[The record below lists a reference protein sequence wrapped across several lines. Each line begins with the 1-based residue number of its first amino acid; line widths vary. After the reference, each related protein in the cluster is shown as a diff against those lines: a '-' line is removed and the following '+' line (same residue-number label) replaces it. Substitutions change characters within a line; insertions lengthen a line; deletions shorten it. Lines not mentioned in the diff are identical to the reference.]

1 VNPATDSTEAAIAV
15 AEDRLARLDAQAEA
29 MRAVLVRL
37 LQDVVLAERRLED
50 GQEAAQLVVEANEKL
65 VEATLDNQAK
75 AEVALDALKQAEQSA
90 VLDALTQLPN
100 RRMLIDRFAQAM
112 ANARR
117 GGDTRFALLFVDLD
131 NFKQLNDLHGH
142 ACGDAVLRL
151 AAARL
156 ASAVREVD
164 TVSRHGGD
172 EFVVLL
178 AALHHPRDAQAVA
191 EKLIAA
197 IGAPARLAG
206 HVVRITASVGIA
218 LYPDDGEDVE
228 TLIARADAAMY
239 RSKRL
244 GAGGIA
250 FYGQA
255 SSAIVVPA
263 AQPVSPAAAA
273 RPGAAAAPAD
283 PHGRAADADRIKAR
297 LREANEKLVLA
308 ALSAQ
313 ELLAAAER
321 ARQRQNVFVAAVA
334 DELRNPAAP
343 IRIAS
348 AMLGRGPSQD
358 LPLLPRVQSIVE
370 QQMTQ
375 MSRLVG
381 SLVDGSAIAGGGL
394 TLDRRWVDLAEV
406 IERAVASHRPRMKE
420 RNQRFEL
427 HRPAGALGVQG
438 DAALLEQVVGNLLD
452 NASTH
457 THEGGSISLSV
468 IVDADNLTLTVS
480 DNGFGIT
487 AQALPDVFEPF
498 VQNTLALGFEDI
510 GPGIGLTV
518 TRSLVQAHGG
528 RIAAHSPGVNRGSRF
543 VVTLPLV
550 GDAPIAT
557 DAAAAKPDADA
568 KP

>member
-1 VNPATDSTEAAIAV
+1 VKPGLDSTNTAIAA
-15 AEDRLARLDAQAEA
+15 AETRLARLDAQAEA
-29 MRAVLVRL
+29 MHAVLVRL

-50 GQEAAQLVVEANEKL
+50 GQAAELVVEANQQL
-65 VEATLDNQAK
+65 VAAALDNQAK
-75 AEVALDALKQAEQSA
+75 AEVALEALKQAEQSG

-100 RRMLIDRFAQAM
+100 RRMLVDRFAQAM

-131 NFKQLNDLHGH
+131 NFKQLNDLYGH
-142 ACGDAVLRL
+142 AFGDEVLKL
-151 AAARL
+151 VAARL
-156 ASAVREVD
+156 VSAVREVD

-178 AALHHPRDAQAVA
+178 AALHQPGDAQAVA

-197 IGAPARLAG
+197 IGAPADLAG

-239 RSKRL
+239 RSKRQ
-244 GAGGIA
+244 GVGGIA

-255 SSAIVVPA
+255 SAAMPAPA
-263 AQPVSPAAAA
+263 AQPASPTSAA

-283 PHGRAADADRIKAR
+283 TRAADADRIQAQ

-313 ELLAAAER
+313 ELLAAAEQ

-334 DELRNPAAP
+334 EELRNPAAP

-381 SLVDGSAIAGGGL
+381 SLVDGSAVARRR
-394 TLDRRWVDLAEV
+394 LDARSPLGRHG
-406 IERAVASHRPRMKE
+406 RGHRPR
-420 RNQRFEL
+420 RRVA
-427 HRPAGALGVQG
+427 PAADGTTQPAL
-438 DAALLEQVVGNLLD
+438 
-452 NASTH
+452 
-457 THEGGSISLSV
+457 
-468 IVDADNLTLTVS
+468 
-480 DNGFGIT
+480 
-487 AQALPDVFEPF
+487 
-498 VQNTLALGFEDI
+498 
-510 GPGIGLTV
+510 
-518 TRSLVQAHGG
+518 R
-528 RIAAHSPGVNRGSRF
+528 
-543 VVTLPLV
+543 
-550 GDAPIAT
+550 DAPPPRRAGR
-557 DAAAAKPDADA
+557 AG
-568 KP
+568 

>member
-1 VNPATDSTEAAIAV
+1 VKPDPDPTNTAIAA
-15 AEDRLARLDAQAEA
+15 AETRLARLDAQAEA
-29 MRAVLVRL
+29 MHAVLVRL

-50 GQEAAQLVVEANEKL
+50 GQAAQLVVEANEQL
-65 VEATLDNQAK
+65 VATALDNQAK
-75 AEVALDALKQAEQSA
+75 AEVALEALKQAEQSG

-100 RRMLIDRFAQAM
+100 RRMLVDRFAQAM

-131 NFKQLNDLHGH
+131 NFKQLNDLYGH
-142 ACGDAVLRL
+142 AFGDEVLKL
-151 AAARL
+151 VAARL
-156 ASAVREVD
+156 VSAVREVD

-178 AALHHPRDAQAVA
+178 AALHQPADAQAVA

-197 IGAPARLAG
+197 IGAPADLAG
-206 HVVRITASVGIA
+206 HVVRITASIGIA

-239 RSKRL
+239 RSKRQ
-244 GAGGIA
+244 GVGGIA
-250 FYGQA
+250 YYGQA
-255 SSAIVVPA
+255 SAAMPAPA
-263 AQPVSPAAAA
+263 AQPGSPTSAA
-273 RPGAAAAPAD
+273 RLGAAAASAD
-283 PHGRAADADRIKAR
+283 ARGRAADADRIQAQ

-313 ELLAAAER
+313 ELLAAAEQ

-334 DELRNPAAP
+334 EELRNPAAP

-381 SLVDGSAIAGGGL
+381 SLVDGSAVARGGL
-394 TLDRRWVDLAEV
+394 TLDRRWVDMAEV
-406 IERAVASHRPRMKE
+406 IDRAVALHRPQMEQRS
-420 RNQRFEL
+420 QRFEM
-427 HRPAGALGVQG
+427 HRPPGALGVRG
-438 DAALLEQVVGNLLD
+438 DAARLEQIVGNLLD

-457 THEGGSISLSV
+457 THEGGRISLSV
-468 IVDADNLTLTVS
+468 VVDADSMTLTVS
-480 DNGFGIT
+480 DNGIGIT
-487 AQALPDVFEPF
+487 AQTLPHVFEPF
-498 VQNTLALGFEDI
+498 VQGTLALGFDHI

-518 TRSLVQAHGG
+518 ARSLVQAHGG
-528 RIAAHSPGVNRGSRF
+528 RIVAQSPGVNRGSRF
-543 VVTLPLV
+543 VVTLPLAADV
-550 GDAPIAT
+550 PIT
-557 DAAAAKPDADA
+557 TDADA
-568 KP
+568 ANAAAVAPR